1 MANNK
6 FFFRIF
12 KRMFDICFS
21 IILLPFFFTI
31 ILFLFF
37 LNPLFNKGSV
47 FFIQKRMGKDC
58 IGFNTIKFRTLEDI
72 TSDNNCCEESV
83 KEKRI
88 YKLGM
93 FLRKTHIDELPQIL
107 NVLKGD
113 MSLIGPRPEYFL
125 HAQYY
130 IENIKDYKFRHNIK
144 PGISGL
150 SQIRLGYARGI
161 KETEKKTVIGAYYI
175 KNAGFILDTKIF
187 FGTILEILRRSGV

>member
-6 FFFRIF
+6 FFFSTF
-12 KRMFDICFS
+12 KRMFDIFFS

-31 ILFLFF
+31 LILLFF

-72 TSDNNCCEESV
+72 TSNNNSCDNSV

-125 HAQYY
+125 HAQYHV
-130 IENIKDYKFRHNIK
+130 ENIIGYKFRHSVR

-150 SQIRLGYARGI
+150 SQIRLGYTRGI
-161 KETEKKTVIGAYYI
+161 KETEKKTIIDAYYI
-175 KNAGFILDTKIF
+175 KNAGFILDAKIF
-187 FGTILEILRRSGV
+187 FGTILEILRRSGE